1 MIDLKKNIRTFIV
14 ENFLFGEADGLAD
27 DTSFLD
33 QAVIDSTGVLELVAH
48 LESAYGIKVKDEEI
62 LPDNFDSIN
71 AIATYLVKKRA
82 A

>member
-48 LESAYGIKVKDEEI
+48 LEGAYGIKVKDEEI